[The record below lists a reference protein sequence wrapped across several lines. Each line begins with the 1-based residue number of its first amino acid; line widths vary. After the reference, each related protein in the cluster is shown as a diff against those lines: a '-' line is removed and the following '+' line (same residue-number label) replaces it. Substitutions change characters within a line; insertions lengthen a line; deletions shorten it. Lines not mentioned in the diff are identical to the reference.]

1 MYLQENDSIQ
11 LLRNT
16 FYEELANTT
25 THGIGTILA
34 AIGLGVMTVLAAI
47 YGDVW
52 HITSVTIFGAT
63 LVILYAISTLYHN
76 AQRPKVK
83 ALLQIMDHSAIYLLI
98 AGTYTPFTLVN
109 LRGPWGWS
117 LFGVVWG
124 LAVFGI
130 FLEVFAGK
138 KWRLLS
144 IILYLIMGWLVVV
157 AVKPLVDELKLGG
170 FILLSSGGLFY
181 TLGILFY
188 AWKSL
193 PYNHAVWHL
202 FVLTGSILHCFAVI
216 FYVIPV

>member
-1 MYLQENDSIQ
+1 MYLQQNNSIP

-16 FYEELANTT
+16 FYEELASAT

-34 AIGLGVMTVLAAI
+34 AIALGVMTVLAAI

-52 HITSVTIFGAT
+52 HITSVAIFGAT
-63 LVILYAISTLYHN
+63 LVILYAVSTLYHN

-83 ALLQIMDHSAIYLLI
+83 ELLQIMDHSAIYLLI

-124 LAVFGI
+124 LAVLGI

-138 KWRLLS
+138 KLRLLS
-144 IILYLIMGWLVVV
+144 IILYLVMGWLVVV
-157 AVKPLVDELKLGG
+157 AVKPLVDELKIGG
-170 FILLSSGGLFY
+170 FILLTAGGLFY

-202 FVLTGSILHCFAVI
+202 FILTGSILHCFAVI